1 MGQDKNGTYIGSKVP
16 QKLKVLIK
24 GAIIKGPY
32 LNISEF
38 VRHAVK
44 EKLVREGFLFS
55 PNIGR
60 NGSFSSLK
68 SGEPSSLRDYLL

>member
-1 MGQDKNGTYIGSKVP
+1 
-16 QKLKVLIK
+16 
-24 GAIIKGPY
+24 
-32 LNISEF
+32 

-60 NGSFSSLK
+60 NGSFSSLQ
-68 SGEPSSLRDYLL
+68 SGEPSSQ